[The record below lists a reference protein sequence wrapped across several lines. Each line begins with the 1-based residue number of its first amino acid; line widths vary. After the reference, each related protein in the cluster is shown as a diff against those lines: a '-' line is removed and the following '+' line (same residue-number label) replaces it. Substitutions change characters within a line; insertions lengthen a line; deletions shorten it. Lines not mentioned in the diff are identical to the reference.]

1 MKDNAVRTR
10 TERRLVP
17 FTEFQVRE
25 AGEGA
30 APELVGYASVFNSES
45 VISDWFSDWREEVSP
60 GAFKKT
66 IREGDIRA
74 LFNHDP
80 NIVLGRNKAG
90 TLELREDEH
99 GLHTVIRPP
108 DNEWGRPVMDAVR
121 RGDVSGMSITFQVIK
136 QQMEYPPKGT
146 EGMPKRTIKE
156 ARLMDVS
163 PVTFPA
169 FEQTEI
175 AARAEA
181 IGKAIE
187 EDVLLRAGALAR
199 RAQMGMVLAA
209 EERNA
214 IAEAVSILSNV
225 TREPET
231 VTDDVL
237 HSPEAADGEPAARST
252 GLAVGGEDTT
262 NTRALSTSVD
272 HSPEA
277 RARRLRLI
285 RMTMNQ
291 QER

>member
-1 MKDNAVRTR
+1 MKQL

-17 FTEFQVRE
+17 FTQFEVR
-25 AGEGA
+25 AEGDGP
-30 APELVGYASVFNSES
+30 PELVGYAAVFNQEQQ
-45 VISDWFSDWREEVSP
+45 IDDWFSSWLEEVAP

-66 IREGDIRA
+66 LREGDIRA

-108 DNEWGRPVMDAVR
+108 DNEWGRPVIDAIR

-146 EGMPKRTIKE
+146 EGKAKRTIKE

-169 FEQTEI
+169 FPQTEI
-175 AARAEA
+175 SARSKEGRDGALPLQDDE
-181 IGKAIE
+181 
-187 EDVLLRAGALAR
+187 LLRAGALAR
-199 RAQMGMVLAA
+199 RAQMGLVLSA
-209 EERNA
+209 EDRSA
-214 IAEAVSILSNV
+214 IAEAVSILESV
-225 TREPET
+225 ARESGG
-231 VTDDVL
+231 DRSIADI
-237 HSPEAADGEPAARST
+237 HSPEAADGEPVAM
-252 GLAVGGEDTT
+252 
-262 NTRALSTSVD
+262 STSLD

-285 RMTMNQ
+285 RMHVTTT
-291 QER
+291 QES